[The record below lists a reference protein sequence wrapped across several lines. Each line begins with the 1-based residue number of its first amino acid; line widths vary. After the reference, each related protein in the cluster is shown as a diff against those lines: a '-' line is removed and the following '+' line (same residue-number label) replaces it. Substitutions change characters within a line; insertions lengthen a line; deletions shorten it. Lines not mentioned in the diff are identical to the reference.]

1 MRVYLG
7 MAFVVVVSV
16 LGACTGQK
24 TFNEAD
30 IKSEII
36 EMLGAQDAAWNAGDI
51 DGFMGYYLGSED
63 LRFASGGKIKR
74 GWQETID
81 GYKTRYP
88 DQETMG
94 QLDFKNLEVKIL
106 SSDYA
111 QVFGRWELTRKHDKP
126 GGLFTL
132 LLKKQDDKWV
142 IISDHTSSD
151 DSVDPVIT
159 DPASIDKNFP
169 PTTVEL
175 DFDSGG
181 SALNGHFYLADG
193 AGPHPTVIMLHGFPG
208 YEKNLDIAQAARR
221 SGFNVLFFHY
231 RGAWGS
237 EGNFSLNNVI
247 EDALAAAM
255 FVRAP
260 DSIAKYRIDP
270 KRISYV
276 GHSMG
281 GFAALAAA
289 AKDKQIGC
297 VVGMSPVDYG
307 IRGSM
312 FEGVEGFEDD
322 ADGWEQAAKARAG
335 FSAYVDAEHLLGR
348 GPLKGIS
355 GKRMMA
361 EIADNMAA
369 FSVSKQAGEFAGR
382 NVFLLAAK
390 GDTVLPPDIYHSVLV
405 AAFEQADG
413 VNLTHKILEGD
424 HSYSW
429 TRMELT
435 GEVVKWLSVNCR

>member
-1 MRVYLG
+1 MRQYLG
-7 MAFVVVVSV
+7 TAFLVGALSI
-16 LGACTGQK
+16 GACANQK
-24 TFNEAD
+24 NYNEAEMKTD
-30 IKSEII
+30 ILQ
-36 EMLGAQDAAWNAGDI
+36 MLDAQDAAWNTGDI
-51 DGFMGYYLGSED
+51 DGFMGYYLASDD

-74 GWQETID
+74 GWQATLD
-81 GYKTRYP
+81 NYKTRYP
-88 DQETMG
+88 DKVTMG
-94 QLDFKNLEVKIL
+94 ELDFQNLEIKVL
-106 SSDYA
+106 SADYA
-111 QVFGRWELTRKHDKP
+111 QVFGRWQLTRQHDKP

-132 LLKKQDDKWV
+132 LLNKQDGKWV

-151 DSVDPVIT
+151 DSTDPVIT
-159 DPASIDKNFP
+159 DPVSIDENFP

-221 SGFNVLFFHY
+221 AGFNVLFFHY

-237 EGNFSLNNVI
+237 EGNFSLANVI
-247 EDALAAAM
+247 EDALAASA
-255 FVRAP
+255 FVRSP
-260 DSIAKYRIDP
+260 DSVAKYRIDP
-270 KRISYV
+270 KRISFV

-297 VVGMSPVDYG
+297 VVGMSSVDYG
-307 IRGSM
+307 IRGSI
-312 FEGVEGFEDD
+312 FEDD
-322 ADGWEQAAKARAG
+322 ADGWEHAAKARAG

-355 GKRMMA
+355 GKRMMD
-361 EIADNMAA
+361 EIAANMDA
-369 FSVSKQAGEFAGR
+369 FSVHKQAGEFAGR

-390 GDTVLPPDIYHSVLV
+390 GDTVLPPDIYHAALV
-405 AAFEQADG
+405 GAFEQADG
-413 VNLTHKILEGD
+413 VNLTHELMEGD

-429 TRMELT
+429 TRTALT
-435 GEVVKWLSVNCR
+435 GEVVKWLGANCR